1 MTARYV
7 GMGGAM
13 EALGA
18 DISTIRSNPAGI
30 GMFRHSTANVSFG
43 VITQQDAPSIDNWN
57 KTHMS
62 FDQAG
67 FVYSMR
73 TGRSSFLNVAFNY
86 TKERDFNLITNPS
99 GSTNGGSNYRMGAL
113 RPNQF
118 GVGDDGVDVF
128 ESSPIPVS
136 VELSLKADYVC
147 ADSLKTVC
155 SRLEAMPQVEEL
167 VYKRSLVDKLNSNLS
182 KVSMVMAVFI
192 ALLLFISYVLINNTV
207 RLSIYARRFTIH
219 TMSMVGATR
228 AFIRRPFLVQ
238 ALFQGIC
245 AALLATLM
253 LVALLF
259 VVRGEFPQLFAIF
272 DLNMLLL
279 TFGIVLAA
287 GALICVSSTFLVV
300 NRLVSLRKAELYY

>member
-1 MTARYV
+1 MAMADKEKNMLSRRLANAYLSSVTSIALVLLLVGAASLLLVNARNISNCFKENMT
-7 GMGGAM
+7 
-13 EALGA
+13 
-18 DISTIRSNPAGI
+18 
-30 GMFRHSTANVSFG
+30 VS
-43 VITQQDAPSIDNWN
+43 VMMKQQ
-57 KTHMS
+57 
-62 FDQAG
+62 
-67 FVYSMR
+67 
-73 TGRSSFLNVAFNY
+73 
-86 TKERDFNLITNPS
+86 
-99 GSTNGGSNYRMGAL
+99 
-113 RPNQF
+113 
-118 GVGDDGVDVF
+118 VGDEEAAACMAEMEKESFVRRAQLVPRSQGEAEMKALLGDDFLDVF

>member
-1 MTARYV
+1 MAMADKEKNMLSRRLANAYLSSVTSIALVLLLVGAASLLLVNARNISNCFKENMT
-7 GMGGAM
+7 
-13 EALGA
+13 
-18 DISTIRSNPAGI
+18 
-30 GMFRHSTANVSFG
+30 VS
-43 VITQQDAPSIDNWN
+43 VMMKQQ
-57 KTHMS
+57 
-62 FDQAG
+62 
-67 FVYSMR
+67 
-73 TGRSSFLNVAFNY
+73 
-86 TKERDFNLITNPS
+86 
-99 GSTNGGSNYRMGAL
+99 
-113 RPNQF
+113 
-118 GVGDDGVDVF
+118 VGDEEAAACMVEMEKEAFVRRAQLVPRSQGEAEMKALLGDDFLDVF

>member
-1 MTARYV
+1 MAMADKEKNMLSRRLANAYLSSVTSIALVLLLVGAASLLLVNARNISNCFKENMT
-7 GMGGAM
+7 
-13 EALGA
+13 
-18 DISTIRSNPAGI
+18 
-30 GMFRHSTANVSFG
+30 VS
-43 VITQQDAPSIDNWN
+43 VMMKQQ
-57 KTHMS
+57 
-62 FDQAG
+62 
-67 FVYSMR
+67 
-73 TGRSSFLNVAFNY
+73 
-86 TKERDFNLITNPS
+86 
-99 GSTNGGSNYRMGAL
+99 
-113 RPNQF
+113 
-118 GVGDDGVDVF
+118 VGDEEAAACMAEMEKEPFVRRAQLVPRSQGEAEMKALLGDDFLDVF

-207 RLSIYARRFTIH
+207 RLSIYARRFTI
-219 TMSMVGATR
+219 SMVGATR

>member
-1 MTARYV
+1 MVMADKEKNMLSRRLANAYLSSVTSIALVLLLVGAASLLLVNARNISNCFKENMT
-7 GMGGAM
+7 
-13 EALGA
+13 
-18 DISTIRSNPAGI
+18 
-30 GMFRHSTANVSFG
+30 VS
-43 VITQQDAPSIDNWN
+43 VMMKQQ
-57 KTHMS
+57 
-62 FDQAG
+62 
-67 FVYSMR
+67 
-73 TGRSSFLNVAFNY
+73 
-86 TKERDFNLITNPS
+86 
-99 GSTNGGSNYRMGAL
+99 
-113 RPNQF
+113 
-118 GVGDDGVDVF
+118 VGDEEAAACMAEMEKEPFVRGAQLVPRSQGEAEMKALLGDDFLDVF

>member
-1 MTARYV
+1 MAMADKEKNMLSRRLANAYLSSVTSIALVLLLVGAASLLLVNARNISNCFKENMT
-7 GMGGAM
+7 
-13 EALGA
+13 
-18 DISTIRSNPAGI
+18 
-30 GMFRHSTANVSFG
+30 VS
-43 VITQQDAPSIDNWN
+43 VMMKQQ
-57 KTHMS
+57 
-62 FDQAG
+62 
-67 FVYSMR
+67 
-73 TGRSSFLNVAFNY
+73 
-86 TKERDFNLITNPS
+86 
-99 GSTNGGSNYRMGAL
+99 
-113 RPNQF
+113 
-118 GVGDDGVDVF
+118 VGDEEAAACMAEMERETFVRRAQLVPRSQGEAEMKALLGDDFLDVF

-167 VYKRSLVDKLNSNLS
+167 VYKRSLVDRLNSNLS

-219 TMSMVGATR
+219 TMTMVGATR

-259 VVRGEFPQLFAIF
+259 VVRSEFPQLFAIF

-287 GALICVSSTFLVV
+287 GALICVTSTFLVV

>member
-1 MTARYV
+1 MAMADKEKNMLSRRLANAYLSSVTSIALVLLLVGAASLLLVNARNISNCFKENMT
-7 GMGGAM
+7 
-13 EALGA
+13 
-18 DISTIRSNPAGI
+18 
-30 GMFRHSTANVSFG
+30 VS
-43 VITQQDAPSIDNWN
+43 VMMKQQ
-57 KTHMS
+57 
-62 FDQAG
+62 
-67 FVYSMR
+67 
-73 TGRSSFLNVAFNY
+73 
-86 TKERDFNLITNPS
+86 
-99 GSTNGGSNYRMGAL
+99 
-113 RPNQF
+113 
-118 GVGDDGVDVF
+118 VGDEEAAACMAEMEKEPLVRRAQLVPRSQGEAEMKALLGDDFLDVF

-155 SRLEAMPQVEEL
+155 YRLETMPQVEEL

>member
-1 MTARYV
+1 MAMADKEKNMLSRRLANAYLSSVTSIALVLLLVGAASLLLVNARNISNCFKENMT
-7 GMGGAM
+7 
-13 EALGA
+13 
-18 DISTIRSNPAGI
+18 
-30 GMFRHSTANVSFG
+30 VS
-43 VITQQDAPSIDNWN
+43 VMMKQQ
-57 KTHMS
+57 
-62 FDQAG
+62 
-67 FVYSMR
+67 
-73 TGRSSFLNVAFNY
+73 
-86 TKERDFNLITNPS
+86 
-99 GSTNGGSNYRMGAL
+99 
-113 RPNQF
+113 
-118 GVGDDGVDVF
+118 VGDEEAAACMAEMEKEPFVRRAQLVPRSQGEAEMKALLGDDFLDVF

-136 VELSLKADYVC
+136 V
-147 ADSLKTVC
+147 C
-155 SRLEAMPQVEEL
+155 SRLETMPQVEEL

>member
-1 MTARYV
+1 MAMADKEKNMLSRRLANAYLSSVTSIALVLLLVGAASLLLVNARNISNCFKENMT
-7 GMGGAM
+7 
-13 EALGA
+13 
-18 DISTIRSNPAGI
+18 
-30 GMFRHSTANVSFG
+30 VS
-43 VITQQDAPSIDNWN
+43 VMMKQQ
-57 KTHMS
+57 
-62 FDQAG
+62 
-67 FVYSMR
+67 
-73 TGRSSFLNVAFNY
+73 
-86 TKERDFNLITNPS
+86 
-99 GSTNGGSNYRMGAL
+99 
-113 RPNQF
+113 
-118 GVGDDGVDVF
+118 VGDEEAAACMAEMEKEPFVRGAQLVPRSQGEAEMKALLGDDFLDVF

>member
-1 MTARYV
+1 MVLILLGMVVLSVLMARNLSAYV
-7 GMGGAM
+7 KENLTVTVM
-13 EALGA
+13 LN
-18 DISTIRSNPAGI
+18 D
-30 GMFRHSTANVSFG
+30 NVSTNSAKLLCRDLYHRPYSRDIDYISKEQAQKEQTEAMG
-43 VITQQDAPSIDNWN
+43 SDPSE
-57 KTHMS
+57 
-62 FDQAG
+62 FLG
-67 FVYSMR
+67 F
-73 TGRSSFLNVAFNY
+73 
-86 TKERDFNLITNPS
+86 NPFS
-99 GSTNGGSNYRMGAL
+99 ATLEVR
-113 RPNQF
+113 
-118 GVGDDGVDVF
+118 
-128 ESSPIPVS
+128 
-136 VELSLKADYVC
+136 LKADYVNR
-147 ADSLKTVC
+147 DSLKLI
-155 SRLEAMPQVEEL
+155 SREL
-167 VYKRSLVDKLNSNLS
+167 KKRKEVTDVAYQDDLMDKVNSNLH
-182 KVSMVMAVFI
+182 KINIILLVLAVLLTCVSF
-192 ALLLFISYVLINNTV
+192 SLINNTV